1 MNEIQNKAQMKF
13 KIKLKLNSNKT
24 QMKFK
29 IKLKWNSRRKIGS
42 KEILKHNFNSKG
54 EDIYITIYIYP
65 KYTFIFL

>member
-1 MNEIQNKAQMKF
+1 MNEIQ
-13 KIKLKLNSNKT
+13 NKT

-42 KEILKHNFNSKG
+42 KKILKYNFNSEG

-65 KYTFIFL
+65 KYMFIFL